1 MVKDRSFGDRGT
13 GFTPRKKKEFGR
25 GSRWCK
31 RCGDYTALI
40 QKYDLHLCRR
50 CFREVAN
57 SLGFRKNGQMNNGNK

>member
-1 MVKDRSFGDRGT
+1 MAKNRSFGDRGT

-25 GSRWCK
+25 ASRWCK

-57 SLGFRKNGQMNNGNK
+57 SLGFRKNG

>member
-13 GFTPRKKKEFGR
+13 GFTPRKKKEFCR

-40 QKYDLHLCRR
+40 QKYDLHICRR

-57 SLGFRKNGQMNNGNK
+57 SLGFRKNG

>member
-13 GFTPRKKKEFGR
+13 CFTPRKKKEFGR

-57 SLGFRKNGQMNNGNK
+57 SLGFRKNG